1 MELLD
6 FWNKEDTF
14 MEFLGEDLIRPLLF
28 GLAASTLIL
37 LLIAWV
43 FDLVIF
49 LLIFLPLSYLYILIG
64 LLRFRN
70 KMKRLPLCRISRD
83 VLILNY
89 DQNVLP
95 WDSISRIVHNS
106 SKKRMRVYYCQ
117 KKTRFSLLKDR
128 CTGLD
133 LKWAADRNGLINAL
147 KRIAEDNNIPFEE
160 FVD

>member
-70 KMKRLPLCRISRD
+70 KMKSTGKVTIYVPMGQSPPVIMGDGDYTLVYYEPEVEED
-83 VLILNY
+83 
-89 DQNVLP
+89 DQNE
-95 WDSISRIVHNS
+95 S
-106 SKKRMRVYYCQ
+106 
-117 KKTRFSLLKDR
+117 
-128 CTGLD
+128 
-133 LKWAADRNGLINAL
+133 
-147 KRIAEDNNIPFEE
+147 
-160 FVD
+160 